1 MQILAANQKPII
13 RTAQVAQ
20 QAQAPAADTGTEA
33 PKDSFGKSVARE
45 AFGEARDLS
54 RRVSNMTSGAGAII
68 GATAG
73 AYAGMVGGAA
83 VGGTIGGRSA
93 PPFSPISVT
102 AVLIGIGLVVTKITL
117 KNGVNSRWISR
128 AFCTSPAK

>member
-1 MQILAANQKPII
+1 MQILANNQTPRIKAA
-13 RTAQVAQ
+13 TNL
-20 QAQAPAADTGTEA
+20 APSNGSVTLSEGGTEA

-73 AYAGMVGGAA
+73 AYAGMLGGAA
-83 VGGTIGGRSA
+83 VGGAIGVVLGGPVSS
-93 PPFSPISVT
+93 FLGKSGWDFVT
-102 AVLIGIGLVVTKITL
+102 TGFA
-117 KNGVNSRWISR
+117 
-128 AFCTSPAK
+128 